1 MNARQPRIMKLIR
14 ANPPVSPGTP
24 SEKFTALKTTT
35 YHIIVTIIGIQ

>member
-14 ANPPVSPGTP
+14 AKPPVRPGTQ

-35 YHIIVTIIGIQ
+35 YHIMVTIIGIQ